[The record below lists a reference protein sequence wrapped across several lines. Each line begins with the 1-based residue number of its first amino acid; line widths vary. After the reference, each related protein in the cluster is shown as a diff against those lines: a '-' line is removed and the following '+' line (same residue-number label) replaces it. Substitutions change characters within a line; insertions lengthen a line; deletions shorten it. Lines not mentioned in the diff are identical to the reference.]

1 MNDKPVKGT
10 HDASFEDASEDL
22 PLDLN
27 EIEVRLAI
35 ADFVIRRVAGTP
47 AGREIFNGLIR
58 RFENRYP
65 HHKLLAHYLTSP
77 EYLES
82 EEEDSEPQ
90 TKEPRRNS

>member
-1 MNDKPVKGT
+1 MTDKPVKGT
-10 HDASFEDASEDL
+10 HDARFEEAGEDL
-22 PLDLN
+22 PLDAS

-65 HHKLLAHYLTSP
+65 HHKLLAHYLTAP
-77 EYLES
+77 EHFES
-82 EEEDSEPQ
+82 EVEGSEPL
-90 TKEPRRNS
+90 TRGPRLTP

>member
-1 MNDKPVKGT
+1 MTDKPVKYAPYSRT
-10 HDASFEDASEDL
+10 EETAEDL
-22 PLDLN
+22 PLDPS

-47 AGREIFNGLIR
+47 AGREIFDGLIR

-77 EYLES
+77 EHFES
-82 EEEDSEPQ
+82 GAEDIY
-90 TKEPRRNS
+90 